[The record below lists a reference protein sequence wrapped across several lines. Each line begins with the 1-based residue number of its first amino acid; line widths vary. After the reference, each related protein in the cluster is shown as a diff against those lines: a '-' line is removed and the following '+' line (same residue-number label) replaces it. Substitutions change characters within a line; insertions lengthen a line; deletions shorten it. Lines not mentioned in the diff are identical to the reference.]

1 MRFDAKMDLSVNEIT
16 TGQRVGP
23 YTLLFRLSKGGMGEV
38 WCASAGSSTGG
49 MGDFLKLVALKLLR
63 DAEEGSNSSVMFF
76 DEARTAAALQHA
88 SIVPTLDLGQA
99 QSTYY
104 LAMEMIRGPSLTA
117 LLQHLAL
124 KKIVTPPAIVAYIG
138 ERIASALDYANARAE
153 IQGKKLHLVHRDIS
167 PHNVLLDQSG
177 NVVLSDFGVART
189 AVQDHLSRVGTV
201 RGKPSYM
208 APEQVNGG
216 EIDGRTD
223 VFALGTVL
231 YETACVKRLFGR
243 GKPMQSMQAVL
254 THEPQPLTEKVA
266 GFPKELADVIHR
278 ALQKKPE
285 DRYQSA
291 SEMVQALAECSR
303 KLPGSSTV
311 QRDLADLIGELFPGG
326 SFDVEG
332 KAREAISSLGE
343 MTQSGVHEAG
353 GTNGAAVRPS
363 AMQEG
368 DLAVPTALSGRHV
381 PVVWPTSS
389 HADPLADEALAEV
402 QQQQTQMGYF
412 QSGGNFTPIANPG
425 VSTVDGYN
433 PLPVPQSGPRTMT
446 WVLASVA
453 VVGIVGLAAG
463 AWVVAKSPAR
473 PAQLEARTA
482 PNLQEEAPPR
492 SLGVVQGTEPKA
504 PTVAAAG
511 TKPPE
516 PEPEPTNPGPNTNQ
530 GRRPERT
537 KTKATN
543 QPESAPPTPP
553 PVEKPAP
560 QPAKK
565 KFAFADDKEGI
576 LACARALE
584 GREQKALATRVKMG
598 LSAAGGNAE
607 ALRNLR
613 DMCVSALNEA
623 D

>member
-1 MRFDAKMDLSVNEIT
+1 M
-16 TGQRVGP
+16 GP
-23 YTLLFRLSKGGMGEV
+23 YTLLFRLGKGGMGEV

-99 QSTYY
+99 ESTYY
-104 LAMEMIRGPSLTA
+104 LAMEMVRGPSLTA

-124 KKIVTPPAIVAYIG
+124 KKIVTSPAIVAYIG

-243 GKPMQSMQAVL
+243 GKPLQSMQAVL
-254 THEPQPLTEKVA
+254 THEPQPLTEKVP
-266 GFPKELADVIHR
+266 GFPKGLADVIHK

-291 SEMVQALAECSR
+291 SEMVQALADCSR

-311 QRDLADLIGELFPGG
+311 QRDLADLIAELFPDG

-343 MTQSGVHEAG
+343 MTDSGAIEHSGAN
-353 GTNGAAVRPS
+353 GTAVRPR
-363 AMQEG
+363 AMHEA
-368 DLAVPTALSGRHV
+368 DLAVPTALSARQV
-381 PVVWPTSS
+381 PVVWPSAS
-389 HADPLADEALAEV
+389 HADPLAPEALDEVKAE
-402 QQQQTQMGYF
+402 QTRLGYF
-412 QSGGNFTPIANPG
+412 ATDGSFTPIANPTG
-425 VSTVDGYN
+425 PGTMEGYGQLQM
-433 PLPVPQSGPRTMT
+433 PPAAPRATT
-446 WVLASVA
+446 WMLAGLV
-453 VVGIVGLAAG
+453 VVGIVGLGAG
-463 AWVVAKSPAR
+463 AWLVARGGAEAQVAARSIDPPPVLEKANPIGVVPGQEPKGPVATAGPKELEPAPEPANTGNEGRGTRTTRTPAPATKAR
-473 PAQLEARTA
+473 PAETTA
-482 PNLQEEAPPR
+482 PPP
-492 SLGVVQGTEPKA
+492 
-504 PTVAAAG
+504 
-511 TKPPE
+511 
-516 PEPEPTNPGPNTNQ
+516 
-530 GRRPERT
+530 
-537 KTKATN
+537 
-543 QPESAPPTPP
+543 PP
-553 PVEKPAP
+553 PVEKKPP
-560 QPAKK
+560 PRVQSFPET
-565 KFAFADDKEGI
+565 KEGI
-576 LACARALE
+576 MACARALE
-584 GREQKALATRVKMG
+584 ARGGSSVSTRVKTG
-598 LSAAGGNAE
+598 LSSAGTNAE
-607 ALRNLR
+607 ALRRLR
-613 DMCVSALNEA
+613 DLCVNALNESE
-623 D
+623 